1 LRRVETMEKKY
12 GWVEMWFTKS
22 GTLYMHCNV
31 DVGGMAMMG
40 AVLSRES
47 IKDVRR
53 RRKPRN

>member
-1 LRRVETMEKKY
+1 MEKKY

-22 GTLYMHCNV
+22 GTLYMHCDV
-31 DVGGMAMMG
+31 DVAGMAMMG

-47 IKDVRR
+47 IKDFQR